1 MTDTITLP
9 RSVVEQ
15 ALEALF
21 MYKPMVTGVTFQ
33 HGLDAMQELR
43 AALEQPV
50 TQEPFTVLVR
60 KRSWL
65 ANQWEAAPC
74 GFPDYGKQWADERIN
89 VYIHPQNLNCKSNQ
103 ARLATLWGY
112 VKEQPPRRPLTDQ
125 QINDHRL
132 ALAYDSEDLP
142 DPWDFKQGVR
152 AAERAHGIGGEK

>member
-1 MTDTITLP
+1 MTDTVTLP

-43 AALEQPV
+43 AALDQPQV
-50 TQEPFTVLVR
+50 KQEPIWYHKHWAEDNDIFYRPT
-60 KRSWL
+60 
-65 ANQWEAAPC
+65 EAV
-74 GFPDYGKQWADERIN
+74 PDGAVPLYL
-89 VYIHPQNLNCKSNQ
+89 HPQNLSCKSTQ